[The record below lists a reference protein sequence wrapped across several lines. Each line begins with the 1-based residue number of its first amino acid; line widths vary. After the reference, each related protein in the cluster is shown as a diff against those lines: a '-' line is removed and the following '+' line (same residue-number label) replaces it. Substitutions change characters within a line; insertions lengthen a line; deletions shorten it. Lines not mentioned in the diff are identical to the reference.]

1 MTKLRLGVIGC
12 GNISPLYLKA
22 PKHFD
27 TLETVAVSDLD
38 TNLATARAKEFN
50 IPNVLT
56 VDELINHPD
65 VDVVVNLTVPNA
77 HAPVSKQALKAG
89 KHVYSEK
96 PLSTRLKDAK
106 ESLELASNKTR
117 LACAPSTF
125 LGATVQTARKAVD
138 EGLIGEVVAANA
150 FMLTHGMEGWHPNPE
165 FFYQPGGGP
174 MFDMGPYYL
183 TALVTL
189 LGPAKRVS
197 SSARISFKE
206 RLISSQPK
214 AGQTFTVNTPTHIA
228 GTLEFTS
235 GPVATLVTSFDVWHS
250 ELPKFEIYGSEGTLS
265 LQAPNVFGGAVK
277 VRKAKDNA
285 WETLPFVHNITEME
299 NGWGLGLADLTIAI
313 RDTRPHRASGEMAY
327 HVLEL
332 MHAFLTSSD
341 QGKHIDVVSNCEQPE
356 PLVKLEEL
364 L

>member
-1 MTKLRLGVIGC
+1 MTKLKLGVIGC

-22 PKHFD
+22 PQHFD
-27 TLETVAVSDLD
+27 MLETVAVSDLD
-38 TNLATARAKEFN
+38 RNLAEARAKEFN
-50 IPNVLT
+50 VPNVLT

-77 HAPVSKQALKAG
+77 HAPVSLQALKAG

-96 PLSTRLKDAK
+96 PLATQLVDAK
-106 ESLELASNKTR
+106 PLLEASSSKTR

-125 LGATVQTARKAVD
+125 LGATVQTARKAID
-138 EGLIGEVVAANA
+138 DGLIGEPVAANA
-150 FMLTHGMEGWHPNPE
+150 FMLHHGMEAWHPNPE

-189 LGPAKRVS
+189 LGSAKSVS

-214 AGQTFTVNTPTHIA
+214 AGQTFKVNTPTHIA
-228 GTLEFTS
+228 GTLEFAS
-235 GPVATLVTSFDVWHS
+235 GPIATLVTSFDVWHS

-265 LQAPNVFGGAVK
+265 LQAPNVFGGEVK
-277 VRKAKDNA
+277 VRKAKDEA
-285 WETLPFVHNITEME
+285 WQTLPFVHNVTDME
-299 NGWGLGLADLTIAI
+299 HGWGLGLADLANAI
-313 RDTRPHRASGEMAY
+313 RDDKSHRASGEMAY

-332 MHAFLTSSD
+332 MHAFLKSSRER
-341 QGKHIDVVSNCEQPE
+341 KHIDIESTCERPE
-356 PLVKLEEL
+356 PLLAGLK
-364 L
+364 

>member
-1 MTKLRLGVIGC
+1 MSKLKLGIIGC

-27 TLETVAVSDLD
+27 MLETIAVSDLD
-38 TNLATARAKEFN
+38 RNLAEARAKEFG
-50 IPNVLT
+50 ISNVLS
-56 VDELINHPD
+56 VDELITHPEI
-65 VDVVVNLTVPNA
+65 DVVVNLTVPNA
-77 HAPVSKQALKAG
+77 HAPVSWQALKAG

-96 PLSTRLKDAK
+96 PLSTQLNDAK
-106 ESLELASNKTR
+106 ELLELASDSTR

-125 LGATVQTARKAVD
+125 LGATVQTARKAID
-138 EGLIGEVVAANA
+138 EGLIGEPVAANA
-150 FMLTHGMEGWHPNPE
+150 FMLHHGMEHWHPNPE

-206 RLISSQPK
+206 RLISSQLK

-228 GTLEFTS
+228 GTLEFSS
-235 GPVATLVTSFDVWHS
+235 GPMATLVTSFDVWHS

-265 LQAPNVFGGAVK
+265 LQAPNVFGGVVK
-277 VRKAKDNA
+277 ARKAKDDA
-285 WETLPFVHNITEME
+285 WQTLPFVHTVTEME
-299 NGWGLGLADLTIAI
+299 QGWGLGLADLAVAI
-313 RDTRPHRASGEMAY
+313 RDKKPHRASGEMAY

-332 MHAFLTSSD
+332 MHAFLASSE
-341 QGKHIDVVSNCEQPE
+341 QGKHVDIVSSCERPAS
-356 PLVKLEEL
+356 LSAGLE
-364 L
+364 